1 MLYNKYNITVTVGVD
16 CNVKTFGAYFKQHR
30 IATGQTLRAFCMR
43 NGLDPGNMSKLER
56 GLLAPPETEEKL
68 AEYARAL
75 RLKQGSA
82 DWFEFFDLAAAER
95 GRLPA
100 DILADEQVL
109 SKLPVLFRTLRAGK
123 VDQAKLDAL
132 VERIRRT

>member
-1 MLYNKYNITVTVGVD
+1 M
-16 CNVKTFGAYFKQHR
+16 KTFGAYFKQHR